1 MVRALWRKDAAVVTD
16 VPLILGAWPG
26 LGAPAYILGMI
37 QPFCS
42 ILFACKPCTQDKV
55 KPVWE
60 KLSSAKNSLGVF
72 LGSKPSPHSYIFSP
86 KATSSFPFW
95 PQWPLK

>member
-1 MVRALWRKDAAVVTD
+1 MVRALRGKDAAVVTD

-42 ILFACKPCTQDKV
+42 ILFA
-55 KPVWE
+55 
-60 KLSSAKNSLGVF
+60 
-72 LGSKPSPHSYIFSP
+72 
-86 KATSSFPFW
+86 
-95 PQWPLK
+95 

>member
-1 MVRALWRKDAAVVTD
+1 MAKVLPQPGSPFGDCWLSGWKMVRALWRKDAAVVTD

-42 ILFACKPCTQDKV
+42 ILFA
-55 KPVWE
+55 
-60 KLSSAKNSLGVF
+60 
-72 LGSKPSPHSYIFSP
+72 
-86 KATSSFPFW
+86 
-95 PQWPLK
+95 